1 MTWTNT
7 RSISGSKLRA
17 NLNTVRFGAFC
28 TGNLAS
34 GSLEIGAGMSPKAFD
49 DYKVSM
55 GKDFEKA
62 LEAIKTQDAR
72 SDEAHLKK
80 YAELVWLFNLHK
92 DDIDWS
98 RYPCL
103 FKNSPCFLCPHRSCG
118 KPAPDVVLE
127 LLEREHCRQIHLK
140 EGQATDRHCPLH
152 QG

>member
-1 MTWTNT
+1 MDKYPINF
-7 RSISGSKLRA
+7 RKQIEGEPQYRALRRVLHGKLGQRV
-17 NLNTVRFGAFC
+17 LRD
-28 TGNLAS
+28 
-34 GSLEIGAGMSPKAFD
+34 IGAGMSPKAFD
-49 DYKVSM
+49 EYKASM
-55 GKDFEKA
+55 GQDFEKA
-62 LEAIKTQDAR
+62 LEAIKTQDVR
-72 SDEAHLKK
+72 SDEARLKK

-103 FKNSPCFLCPHRSCG
+103 FKDSPCFFCPHRSCG